1 MPYEQSWLIMNE
13 VVHSKRRGDLTVE
26 ELVSSTTEI
35 VQKLDSSNR
44 PLVHVLVDVHDVTSY
59 PRKLRVLNLALKP
72 LLSHPRLGWILFY
85 GNSNQV
91 LQFLTGMIAQIMRT
105 RFRFFDTSAEAV
117 QFLQSVDQSLE
128 TLPELP

>member
-13 VVHSKRRGDLTVE
+13 VIHSKRRGDLTVE
-26 ELVSSTTEI
+26 ELVASTAEI

-44 PLVHVLVDVHDVTSY
+44 PLVHLLVDLHDVTSQ
-59 PRKLRVLNLALKP
+59 PMKLQVINLALKP

-85 GNSNQV
+85 GSSNQV

-105 RFRFFDTSAEAV
+105 RCRFFDTYAEAV